1 LPILKAGRACH
12 NYRAMA
18 MHENVVLTC
27 ALTGA
32 GPLSKN
38 PAQPVSPRQ
47 IAESGLEAADA
58 GAAVLHVH
66 VRDPK
71 SGEFSG
77 ELGLYEE
84 AVGLIREQNKDV
96 ILNLTTGLGSGF
108 YPKDPLL
115 PNEAGP
121 GTHIWSAE
129 RRMEHVLKLKPEIC
143 TLDLVT
149 GQVFGGIVIS
159 TEQVLTRMATMA
171 REAGVKPEIELFD
184 SGDAVL
190 AKHLIAKGVLDG
202 PGVYSF
208 VMGLDFAVPADTR
221 SMMYLRDQLPAGA
234 QWQGFGIGRHQFP
247 MAVQSVLLGG
257 HMRVGL
263 EDNVYVEKGVFAKS
277 NAELVRKARGLMEGL
292 GARAATPAQ
301 ARQLLGLRLD
311 ATPIDR
317 PAER

>member
-1 LPILKAGRACH
+1 MQDTIII
-12 NYRAMA
+12 
-18 MHENVVLTC
+18 TC

-38 PAQPVSPRQ
+38 PAQPVTPRQ
-47 IAESGLEAADA
+47 IAESGLAAADA

-66 VRDPK
+66 VRDPAT
-71 SGEFSG
+71 GEFSG

-84 AVGLIREQNKDV
+84 AVGLIREGNPEV

-115 PNEAGP
+115 PMEAGP

-129 RRMEHVLKLKPEIC
+129 RRMEHVLKLQPEIC

-190 AKHLIAKGVLDG
+190 AKHLIGKGVLDG
-202 PGVYSF
+202 PGMYSF
-208 VMGLDFAVPADTR
+208 VMGLNFAVPADTE
-221 SMMYLRDQLPAGA
+221 SMMYLRNLLPPGA
-234 QWQGFGIGRHQFP
+234 QWQGFGIGRNQFP
-247 MAVQSVLLGG
+247 MAIQSALLGG
-257 HMRVGL
+257 HVRVGM
-263 EDNVYVEKGVFAKS
+263 EDNAFISKGVLAES
-277 NAELVRKARGLMEGL
+277 NAQQVRKVRRLVEEL
-292 GARAATPAQ
+292 GPSVASASQGREI
-301 ARQLLGLRLD
+301 LGLRPRHGGWP
-311 ATPIDR
+311 ATTGAAASIT
-317 PAER
+317 A